1 MTRDDEYRAWAQEHR
16 QGLVRTATLLT
27 AGDRHTAE
35 DVVQNALT
43 KLYVAWPR
51 VRRADD
57 RGAYVR
63 RALVNAFTDE
73 MRSRGRRREDLRS
86 ELPEGAAPAD
96 VTDPDALLLYDA
108 LRELPDRMR
117 ATVVLR
123 YFHELD
129 VRETARALR
138 CTQGTVKSQT
148 ARALDK
154 LRARLGPLLRDG
166 TDGAPDGT
174 TEHARTT
181 AARPAG
187 RQHRPDQQHRPDPT
201 PALVAVPAPRSVA

>member
-1 MTRDDEYRAWAQEHR
+1 MTRDDEFRSWAQQHR

-27 AGDRHTAE
+27 AGDTHTAQ

-43 KLYVAWPR
+43 KLYLAWPR
-51 VRRADD
+51 VRAADD
-57 RGAYVR
+57 RQAYVR

-73 MRSRGRRREDLRS
+73 MRSRGRRREDLRG
-86 ELPEGAAPAD
+86 ELPDGAVSLGA
-96 VTDPDALLLYDA
+96 TDPDTLLLYDA

-123 YFHELD
+123 YFHDLD

-148 ARALDK
+148 ARAIDK

-166 TDGAPDGT
+166 TPAPPD
-174 TEHARTT
+174 
-181 AARPAG
+181 P
-187 RQHRPDQQHRPDPT
+187 HRPDPQHRTHPT
-201 PALVAVPAPRSVA
+201 PALVAAPAPRSVA